1 MLLSLLSDIWEY
13 FPSACGGSELLSP
26 QLSLEQEAKTHQIQ
40 VKLCSLRA
48 KEGRY
53 TFSVFLR
60 FPLLYQGEEEE
71 EKEVG
76 GGAGVKSGAESH
88 KSIY

>member
-1 MLLSLLSDIWEY
+1 MQRRVDTH
-13 FPSACGGSELLSP
+13 SASS
-26 QLSLEQEAKTHQIQ
+26 
-40 VKLCSLRA
+40 
-48 KEGRY
+48 
-53 TFSVFLR
+53 FVFHFFIR
-60 FPLLYQGEEEE
+60 GEEEEE